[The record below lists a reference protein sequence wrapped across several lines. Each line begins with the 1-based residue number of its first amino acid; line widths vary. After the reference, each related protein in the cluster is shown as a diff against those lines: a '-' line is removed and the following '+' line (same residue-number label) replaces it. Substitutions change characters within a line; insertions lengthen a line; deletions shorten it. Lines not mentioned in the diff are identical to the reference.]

1 MHQLNPLFHD
11 EAMSLHLSC
20 VNDIALTVLEKRK
33 NWTSLREVQLISEF
47 FQCNELKQRPSVL

>member
-20 VNDIALTVLEKRK
+20 VNDIALTVLEKIK
-33 NWTSLREVQLISEF
+33 TGL
-47 FQCNELKQRPSVL
+47 P